1 MKKKKGKPKHGRVLA
16 EFHVGRFLGFW
27 VVRDV
32 QALLFEGVID
42 RQVLPALH
50 HAMDTPVA
58 WYVRTDIFPEFS
70 CN

>member
-1 MKKKKGKPKHGRVLA
+1 VRKKRGKPPRGQILA
-16 EFHVGRFLGFW
+16 EFRVGRFYSFW
-27 VVRDV
+27 VVQDV
-32 QALLFEGVID
+32 QILLFEDVLG
-42 RQVLPALH
+42 RQVFPALH